1 MDFYE
6 PILMSALAFLLVLLN
21 AFFVLSEF
29 AIVKVRRSKLEEL
42 SLQNDQNAILA
53 LKINASINTYLSATQ
68 LGITLA
74 SLGLGWLGEPAI
86 AHFITIFLQKWLH
99 LENIQALAH
108 GISVVIAF
116 SLITLLHVIL
126 GEIVPKSIAIVHA
139 EKVVLWVARPLH
151 AFWLISYPVVNLF
164 DFLARIVLK
173 IFRIELQHDDSTHS
187 EEELK
192 IIVGESLRGGV
203 IDYVEEE
210 IIKNAVDFS
219 DTSAKEI
226 MTPRNDM
233 VCLDVRNSYEDNIQ
247 IILKNSYTRYPCC
260 EGSKDNILGLVHIR
274 DVLSTS
280 LLENTNLSSTQ
291 NLRKILKEML
301 IVPESASI
309 SQILIKMNKQQ
320 MHTALVVDEY
330 GGTSGLLTI
339 DDIIEEIMGDLY
351 DRHDLKREG
360 IKQLDE
366 NTFECNGMVDLESVE
381 EILGVKFDQDYEQV
395 TLGGYVFSLLER
407 LPEVGD
413 VVGDAHCIFEVLD
426 MDKARIKKLKLMKK
440 DI

>member
-1 MDFYE
+1 MDYE
-6 PILMSALAFLLVLLN
+6 PILMFTLALLLILLN

-42 SLQNDQNAILA
+42 SLQNNKNAVLA

-68 LGITLA
+68 LGVTLS

-86 AHFITIFLQKWLH
+86 AHFITLFIQKWVRFESLH
-99 LENIQALAH
+99 GIIH

-126 GEIVPKSIAIVHA
+126 GEIVPKSIAIVRS
-139 EKVVLWVARPLH
+139 ESVVLWIARPLH
-151 AFWLISYPVVNLF
+151 AFWLVSYPIVNLF
-164 DFLARIVLK
+164 DFLARLVLK
-173 IFRIELQHDDSTHS
+173 PFSIEPEQTTAHS
-187 EEELK
+187 EEEIK

-233 VCLDVRNSYEDNIQ
+233 VCLDVQHSYEENMRT
-247 IILKNSYTRYPCC
+247 ILKHPFTRYPCC
-260 EGSKDNILGLVHIR
+260 EEHKDNILGMVHIR
-274 DVLSTS
+274 DILSVS
-280 LLENTNLSSTQ
+280 LADQKEPD
-291 NLRKILKEML
+291 LRCMLKEML

-309 SQILIKMNKQQ
+309 SQILIKMNQQ
-320 MHTALVVDEY
+320 QRHTALVVDEY
-330 GGTSGLLTI
+330 GGTSGLLTM
-339 DDIIEEIMGDLY
+339 DDIIEEIMGNIY
-351 DRHDLKREG
+351 EEHDLSKEG
-360 IKQLDE
+360 IKRLDE
-366 NTFECNGMVDLESVE
+366 HTFECDGMVDLEDIE
-381 EILGVKFDQDYEQV
+381 ELLGFRFDQSYKQV

-413 VVGDAHCIFEVLD
+413 VVGDAKCIFEVLD
-426 MDKARIKKLKLMKK
+426 MDKARIRKLKLMKK

>member
-1 MDFYE
+1 MFT
-6 PILMSALAFLLVLLN
+6 LALLLILLN

-42 SLQNDQNAILA
+42 SLQNNKNAVLA

-68 LGITLA
+68 LGVTLS

-86 AHFITIFLQKWLH
+86 AHFITLFIQKWVRFESLH
-99 LENIQALAH
+99 GVIHSL
-108 GISVVIAF
+108 SVVIAF

-126 GEIVPKSIAIVHA
+126 GEIVPKSIAIVRS
-139 EKVVLWVARPLH
+139 ESVVLWIARPLH
-151 AFWLISYPVVNLF
+151 AFWLVSYPIVNLF
-164 DFLARIVLK
+164 DFLAKLILK
-173 IFRIELQHDDSTHS
+173 PFGIEPEQTTAHS
-187 EEELK
+187 EEEIK

-233 VCLDVRNSYEDNIQ
+233 VCLDVQHSYEENMRT
-247 IILKNSYTRYPCC
+247 ILKYPFTRYPCC
-260 EGSKDNILGLVHIR
+260 EEHKDNILGMVHIR
-274 DVLSTS
+274 DILSVS
-280 LLENTNLSSTQ
+280 LADQKEPD
-291 NLRKILKEML
+291 LRAMVQEML

-309 SQILIKMNKQQ
+309 SQILIKMNQQ
-320 MHTALVVDEY
+320 QRHTALVVDEY
-330 GGTSGLLTI
+330 GGTSGLLTM
-339 DDIIEEIMGDLY
+339 DDIIEEIMGDIY
-351 DRHDLKREG
+351 EEHDLSKEG
-360 IKQLDE
+360 IKRLDE
-366 NTFECNGMVDLESVE
+366 HTFECDGMVDLEDIE
-381 EILGVKFDQDYEQV
+381 ELLGFRFDQNYKQV

-413 VVGDAHCIFEVLD
+413 VVGDAKCIFEVLD
-426 MDKARIKKLKLMKK
+426 MDKARIRKLKLMKK

>member
-1 MDFYE
+1 MDYE
-6 PILMSALAFLLVLLN
+6 PILMFTLALLLILLN

-42 SLQNDQNAILA
+42 SLQNNKNAVLA

-68 LGITLA
+68 LGVTLS

-86 AHFITIFLQKWLH
+86 AHFITLFIQKWVRFESLH
-99 LENIQALAH
+99 GVIH

-126 GEIVPKSIAIVHA
+126 GEIVPKSIAIVRS
-139 EKVVLWVARPLH
+139 ESVVLWIARPLH
-151 AFWLISYPVVNLF
+151 AFWLVSYPIVNLF
-164 DFLARIVLK
+164 DFLARLVLK
-173 IFRIELQHDDSTHS
+173 PFSIEPEQTTAHS
-187 EEELK
+187 EEEIK

-233 VCLDVRNSYEDNIQ
+233 VCLDVQHSYEENMRT
-247 IILKNSYTRYPCC
+247 ILKHPFTRYPCC
-260 EGSKDNILGLVHIR
+260 EEHKDNILGVVHIR
-274 DVLSTS
+274 DILSVS
-280 LLENTNLSSTQ
+280 LADQKELD
-291 NLRKILKEML
+291 LRCMLKEML

-309 SQILIKMNKQQ
+309 SQILIKMNQQ
-320 MHTALVVDEY
+320 QRHMALVVDEY
-330 GGTSGLLTI
+330 GGTSGLLTM
-339 DDIIEEIMGDLY
+339 DDIIEEIMGNIY
-351 DRHDLKREG
+351 EEHDLSKEG
-360 IKQLDE
+360 IKRLDE
-366 NTFECNGMVDLESVE
+366 HTFECDGMVDLEDIE
-381 EILGVKFDQDYEQV
+381 ELLGFRFDQNYKQV

-413 VVGDAHCIFEVLD
+413 VVGDAKCIFEVLD
-426 MDKARIKKLKLMKK
+426 MDKARIRKLKLMKK

>member
-1 MDFYE
+1 MFT
-6 PILMSALAFLLVLLN
+6 LALLLILLN

-42 SLQNDQNAILA
+42 SLQNNKNAVLA

-68 LGITLA
+68 LGVTLS

-86 AHFITIFLQKWLH
+86 AHFITLFIQKWVRFESLH
-99 LENIQALAH
+99 GVIH

-126 GEIVPKSIAIVHA
+126 GEIVPKSIAIVRS
-139 EKVVLWVARPLH
+139 ESVVLWIARPLH
-151 AFWLISYPVVNLF
+151 AFWLVSYPIVNLF
-164 DFLARIVLK
+164 DFLARLVLK
-173 IFRIELQHDDSTHS
+173 PFSIEPEQTTAHS
-187 EEELK
+187 EEEIK

-233 VCLDVRNSYEDNIQ
+233 VCLDVQHSYEENMRT
-247 IILKNSYTRYPCC
+247 ILKHPFTRYPCC
-260 EGSKDNILGLVHIR
+260 EEHKDNILGVVHIR
-274 DVLSTS
+274 DILSVS
-280 LLENTNLSSTQ
+280 LADQKELD
-291 NLRKILKEML
+291 LRCMLKEML

-309 SQILIKMNKQQ
+309 SQILIKMNQQ
-320 MHTALVVDEY
+320 QRHMALVVDEY
-330 GGTSGLLTI
+330 GGTSGLLTM
-339 DDIIEEIMGDLY
+339 DDIIEEIMGNIY
-351 DRHDLKREG
+351 EEHDLSKEG
-360 IKQLDE
+360 IKRLDE
-366 NTFECNGMVDLESVE
+366 HTFECDGMVDLEDIE
-381 EILGVKFDQDYEQV
+381 ELLGFRFDQNYKQV

-413 VVGDAHCIFEVLD
+413 VVGDAKCIFEVLD
-426 MDKARIKKLKLMKK
+426 MDKARIRKLKLMKK

>member
-1 MDFYE
+1 MDYE
-6 PILMSALAFLLVLLN
+6 PILMFTLALLLILLN

-42 SLQNDQNAILA
+42 SLQNNKNAVLA

-68 LGITLA
+68 LGVTLS

-86 AHFITIFLQKWLH
+86 AHFITLFIQKWVRFESLH
-99 LENIQALAH
+99 GVIH

-126 GEIVPKSIAIVHA
+126 GEIVPKSIAIVRS
-139 EKVVLWVARPLH
+139 ESVVLWIARPLH
-151 AFWLISYPVVNLF
+151 AFWLVSYPIVNLF
-164 DFLARIVLK
+164 DFLARLVLK
-173 IFRIELQHDDSTHS
+173 PFSIEPEQTTAHS
-187 EEELK
+187 EEEIK

-233 VCLDVRNSYEDNIQ
+233 VCLDIQHSYEENMRT
-247 IILKNSYTRYPCC
+247 ILKHPFTRYPCC
-260 EGSKDNILGLVHIR
+260 EEHKDNILGVVHIR
-274 DVLSTS
+274 DILSVS
-280 LLENTNLSSTQ
+280 LADQKELD
-291 NLRKILKEML
+291 LRCMLKEML

-309 SQILIKMNKQQ
+309 SQILIKMNQQ
-320 MHTALVVDEY
+320 QRHMALVVDEY
-330 GGTSGLLTI
+330 GGTSGLLTM
-339 DDIIEEIMGDLY
+339 DDIIEEIMGNIY
-351 DRHDLKREG
+351 EEHDLSKEG
-360 IKQLDE
+360 IKRLDE
-366 NTFECNGMVDLESVE
+366 HTFECDGMVDLEDIE
-381 EILGVKFDQDYEQV
+381 ELLGFRFDQNYKQV

-413 VVGDAHCIFEVLD
+413 VVGDAKCIFEVLD
-426 MDKARIKKLKLMKK
+426 MDKARIRKLKLMKK

>member
-1 MDFYE
+1 
-6 PILMSALAFLLVLLN
+6 MSALAFLLVMLN

-68 LGITLA
+68 LGVTLS

-86 AHFITIFLQKWLH
+86 AHFITLLIQKWVHFESLH
-99 LENIQALAH
+99 VVVH
-108 GISVVIAF
+108 GASVMIAF

-139 EKVVLWVARPLH
+139 ESVVLWIAKPLH
-151 AFWLISYPVVNLF
+151 AFWLISYPLVNLF
-164 DFLARIVLK
+164 DFLARMVLK
-173 IFRIELQHDDSTHS
+173 IFRIELQHDSAHS

-192 IIVGESLRGGV
+192 IIVGESLKGGV

-233 VCLDVRNSYEDNIQ
+233 VCLDTHNSYEDNVKIV
-247 IILKNSYTRYPCC
+247 LKSSFTRYPCC
-260 EGSKDNILGLVHIR
+260 EGNKDNILGMVHIR

-280 LLENTNLSSTQ
+280 LLGDAAPSSTQ
-291 NLRKILKEML
+291 SLKKILKEML

-320 MHTALVVDEY
+320 VHTALVVDEY
-330 GGTSGLLTI
+330 GGTSGLLTM
-339 DDIIEEIMGDLY
+339 DDIVEEIMGDLY
-351 DRHDLKREG
+351 DKRDLKKEG
-360 IKQLDE
+360 IKKLDE
-366 NTFECNGMVDLESVE
+366 NTFECDGMVDLESVE
-381 EILGVKFDQDYEQV
+381 ELFGIRFDQDYEQV